1 MEREGLTASVGD
13 VSFDGK
19 CLGRVWKPLVRNFVF
34 VFLQQKNDGR
44 GRRRH
49 EGPHVHADAMQQ
61 HTEVSLTCV
70 CSMTRVGF

>member
-1 MEREGLTASVGD
+1 M
-13 VSFDGK
+13 
-19 CLGRVWKPLVRNFVF
+19 RNFVF

-70 CSMTRVGF
+70 GSMTRVGF

>member
-1 MEREGLTASVGD
+1 MEREGLTALARD

-19 CLGRVWKPLVRNFVF
+19 CLGRVWKPL
-34 VFLQQKNDGR
+34 QKNDGR

-70 CSMTRVGF
+70 GSMTRVGF